1 MNTRYAVAEIL
12 AAARGGE
19 PARTEAECVA
29 HALRAMAPLPED
41 ELAMALDL
49 APEPWPPP
57 LTEADRAAAAE
68 RSDLL
73 APEPMPPGRPPRRR
87 RRAKAHARAGI
98 LKNPDSAVETA
109 ATVAKPALAG

>member
-1 MNTRYAVAEIL
+1 
-12 AAARGGE
+12 
-19 PARTEAECVA
+19 
-29 HALRAMAPLPED
+29 MAPQPED
-41 ELAMALDL
+41 EMAKARDL
-49 APEPWPPP
+49 APKQRPPP
-57 LTEADRAAAAE
+57 LTDADRAAAAAE

-73 APEPMPPGRPPRRR
+73 TPEPMPPGRPPRRR